1 MRINIWYRNID
12 LIGKK
17 SDFNYNK
24 LDLKNGNYDRIIHS
38 IHISFQSLFKII
50 KLEIK

>member
-17 SDFNYNK
+17 RGFNYNK
-24 LDLKNGNYDRIIHS
+24 LDLKNGNYDRIIYS
-38 IHISFQSLFKII
+38 IHILFQNLLKII
-50 KLEIK
+50 KLRIK